1 MSDTEREQHESLR
14 TAFSSPELET
24 AGRKK
29 LGRVPTESHSEQK
42 PEPSEDVTQTHG
54 VDPVETSLEGADD
67 DVGDGEGTS
76 SGQSQ
81 YEFLPSARDILE
93 EVVPASFKTKL
104 FKCFLDAAVSEQVA
118 RMIAMK
124 SATESAD
131 DMTRSLS
138 MSYNRARQSQIT
150 GEIME
155 IIGGV
160 EALS

>member
-1 MSDTEREQHESLR
+1 M
-14 TAFSSPELET
+14 
-24 AGRKK
+24 
-29 LGRVPTESHSEQK
+29 
-42 PEPSEDVTQTHG
+42 
-54 VDPVETSLEGADD
+54 
-67 DVGDGEGTS
+67 
-76 SGQSQ
+76 
-81 YEFLPSARDILE
+81 PSARDILE
-93 EVVPASFKTKL
+93 EVVPASFRTKL

-131 DMTRSLS
+131 DMIRSLS